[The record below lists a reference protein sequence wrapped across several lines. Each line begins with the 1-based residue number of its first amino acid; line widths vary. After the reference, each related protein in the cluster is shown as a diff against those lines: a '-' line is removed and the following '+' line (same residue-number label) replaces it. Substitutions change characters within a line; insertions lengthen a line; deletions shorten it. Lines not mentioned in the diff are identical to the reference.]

1 MTYENLIGLTGA
13 AEDSVTEE
21 NTALAV
27 GSGSLKVLATPAMIG
42 LVERAAAALVE
53 KNLPPESTSVGIEMN
68 IKHTAPSP
76 IGMNIRAVVKIVSV
90 DGRKIIFDVAAFDS
104 RGEIG
109 RGSHERFIVDKKK
122 FQVKADSKL

>member
-13 AEDSVTEE
+13 AENSVTAE

-27 GSGSLKVLATPAMIG
+27 GSGSLKVLATPAMIR

-53 KNLPPESTSVGIEMN
+53 KNLPPESTSVGIAIN

-76 IGMNIRAVVKIVSV
+76 IGMNIRAEVKIVAV
-90 DGRKIIFDVAAFDS
+90 DGRKVIFDVAAFDE
-104 RGEIG
+104 RGEIS
-109 RGSHERFIVDKKK
+109 RGSHERFIVDRKN
-122 FQVKADSKL
+122 FQAKADAKL